1 VTLQVIGT
9 FLNVALFSFLVIKE
23 TQFKSGFCLS
33 IFLFSR
39 NGNLKDLFQVLESH
53 GSLSVTRIDVSKHLV
68 SFALLFLIVILDS
81 ELQELLEI
89 FNGVVMIVGRD
100 FLLNKRNLLIAFS
113 LLVFVICPLC
123 NI

>member
-1 VTLQVIGT
+1 VTLQVVRT

-53 GSLSVTRIDVSKHLV
+53 RRLSVTGVDVSKHLV

-89 FNGVVMIVGRD
+89 FDGMVMIVRRD
-100 FLLNKRNLLIAFS
+100 FLLNERNLLIALG
-113 LLVFVICPLC
+113 LLVFVIRPLC
-123 NI
+123 HI